1 MPAGEIFQRL
11 VRHASGRN
19 LSVACQACQREK
31 SFSGLSGMP
40 AGEIFQRLVRHASG
54 RNLEI
59 YWLFVRHASGRNLE
73 ALKIQRA
80 LAERRMTR
88 KKNVLY

>member
-1 MPAGEIFQRL
+1 
-11 VRHASGRN
+11 
-19 LSVACQACQREK
+19 
-31 SFSGLSGMP
+31 MP

-88 KKNVLY
+88 KKMSCTEKGHLIVLLNKAMK

>member
-1 MPAGEIFQRL
+1 
-11 VRHASGRN
+11 
-19 LSVACQACQREK
+19 
-31 SFSGLSGMP
+31 MP